1 MRASNPV
8 FLLFPKREGNLLW
21 LIDGQRCKQM
31 LELLL
36 NIMVLLLSMDQFLP
50 LLYFLKHKP
59 V

>member
-1 MRASNPV
+1 MRARNPV

-21 LIDGQRCKQM
+21 SIDGQMYKQM

-50 LLYFLKHKP
+50 LLYFFET
-59 V
+59 